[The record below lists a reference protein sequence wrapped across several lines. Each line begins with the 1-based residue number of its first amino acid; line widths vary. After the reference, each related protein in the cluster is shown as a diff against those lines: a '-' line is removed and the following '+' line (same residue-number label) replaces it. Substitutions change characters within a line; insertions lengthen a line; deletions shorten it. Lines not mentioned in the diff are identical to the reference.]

1 MGCGSSGTRTQVGI
15 TAATARKR
23 PCFVPRLVSLGHE
36 VLCAAPYSFGG
47 NSLDWQGIK
56 VFGCARDGAGND
68 TISNIYEYTRADL
81 ILTVCDVFG
90 LLKAAQAGV
99 LAQMNVA
106 HWSPVDADPLGE
118 GDLAVL
124 RDGRGI
130 PIAISHFGEEGSPQ
144 RGHRPPVRSPLR
156 GHGDLPAWRPRA
168 VPYSI
173 PQIGPDTFVIG
184 IAAMNRDHLRK
195 GLTEQFQAF
204 ARFHRRHPDSHL
216 ALHTAQVANPGIN
229 LTGLTCRLGIS
240 AAISYPDA
248 FFYDMGLISEEQM
261 ATWYNGLDVLSLC
274 SFGEGFGLPLIEAQA
289 CGIPVITNDAS
300 ATTELCGA
308 GWLTSAS
315 DFWANN
321 HVSFWRRPDVSD
333 IDAAY
338 EMAWEKRQDGKLPKK
353 EAEDFGKLFDADKVF
368 SQYWVPV
375 LKELEKR
382 IGYAGSDVSG

>member
-1 MGCGSSGTRTQVGI
+1 MNAGYEVVGI
-15 TAATARKR
+15 T
-23 PCFVPRLVSLGHE
+23 
-36 VLCAAPYSFGG
+36 APYSFGG
-47 NSLDWQGIK
+47 NCLDWQGIK

-68 TISNIYEYTRADL
+68 TISNIYEYTGADL

-90 LLKAAQAGV
+90 LLKAAQSGV

-106 HWSPVDADPLGE
+106 HWFPVDADPLGE

-124 RDGRGI
+124 RDGRGT
-130 PIAISHFGEEGSPQ
+130 PIAISHFGERVLRNEGTDPLFVP
-144 RGHRPPVRSPLR
+144 HAVDTEIYRPGDPEPFRS
-156 GHGDLPAWRPRA
+156 
-168 VPYSI
+168 SI
-173 PQIGPDTFVIG
+173 PGVTSETFIVG
-184 IAAMNRDHLRK
+184 VAAMNRDHLRK
-195 GLTEQFQAF
+195 GLAEQFQAF

-229 LTGLTCRLGIS
+229 LTGLAARLGIS
-240 AAISYPDA
+240 TAISYPDA

-333 IDAAY
+333 IDAGL
-338 EMAWEKRQDGKLPKK
+338 GKTAGR
-353 EAEDFGKLFDADKVF
+353 EAPEEGSRRLRETVRRRSGVRA
-368 SQYWVPV
+368 V
-375 LKELEKR
+375 LA
-382 IGYAGSDVSG
+382 AGAGRT